1 MLFPDY
7 HYFGFKTSVG
17 QKTRIYDMNDKS
29 LVLPVGEEAY
39 ASVYR
44 FNSQVA
50 QLDSLANLPP
60 GTLAYP
66 DFVLFDFDS
75 KDLEKAFADVNTLRE
90 RLVSINAEHRTY
102 FSGGKGFHLALA
114 SWCCGITPTDNVFNI
129 KRFAEVLAKGLS
141 TFDSSVYNL
150 TRIFRCEHSFNIG
163 GKLFKVEID
172 PGESI
177 EEIKAKAMFPQVRPV
192 GLLSLMPPT
201 VWRDGVEVDY
211 KPIKELETL
220 YQSIITTKPNPNTPY
235 VRVQSEQEPRQ
246 NGSLFARADEGKRNE
261 TAYTVS
267 RRLARRGIPLGDAKK
282 VMAGIWNGDACQ
294 PPLPT
299 SELLKVV
306 ENAYSKG
313 TNEFVDEGNYAGKIT
328 GIQGGLESVSKQF
341 QKQQSGFLT
350 GYKMLDDYTMGF
362 GPEELIW
369 ITGRSGSFKSAVLTN
384 ILQKGS
390 KLSRKPALFFSMEMG
405 PETLIPRT
413 IQQSE
418 GMTKRDV
425 IKALRSGTP
434 VSSFQKTREDFE
446 YLKFI
451 HLSNL
456 TTEQVL
462 GLVDYYTETYGEL
475 SAIGFDY
482 LGLFKGVNNN
492 TERTAKQAQE
502 LKTIIC
508 KAAHCPVFCLTQAK
522 QIYEGREGDV
532 ELDRSC
538 PKDSDSILDLGDYA
552 IGLWGHWSPDPL
564 TGVETKHQFGRFF
577 KSRGMDEGQY
587 GVDPYFGLNLDK
599 QYMRLNDIIHLAN
612 PTQIKF
618 NRIKGEKE

>member
-1 MLFPDY
+1 
-7 HYFGFKTSVG
+7 V
-17 QKTRIYDMNDKS
+17 
-29 LVLPVGEEAY
+29 
-39 ASVYR
+39 
-44 FNSQVA
+44 
-50 QLDSLANLPP
+50 
-60 GTLAYP
+60 
-66 DFVLFDFDS
+66 
-75 KDLEKAFADVNTLRE
+75 
-90 RLVSINAEHRTY
+90 
-102 FSGGKGFHLALA
+102 
-114 SWCCGITPTDNVFNI
+114 
-129 KRFAEVLAKGLS
+129 
-141 TFDSSVYNL
+141 
-150 TRIFRCEHSFNIG
+150 
-163 GKLFKVEID
+163 
-172 PGESI
+172 
-177 EEIKAKAMFPQVRPV
+177 
-192 GLLSLMPPT
+192 
-201 VWRDGVEVDY
+201 
-211 KPIKELETL
+211 
-220 YQSIITTKPNPNTPY
+220 
-235 VRVQSEQEPRQ
+235 
-246 NGSLFARADEGKRNE
+246 
-261 TAYTVS
+261 
-267 RRLARRGIPLGDAKK
+267 
-282 VMAGIWNGDACQ
+282 
-294 PPLPT
+294 
-299 SELLKVV
+299 
-306 ENAYSKG
+306 
-313 TNEFVDEGNYAGKIT
+313 NEFVDEGNYAGKIT

-341 QKQQSGFLT
+341 LKQQSGFLT

-384 ILQKGS
+384 ILQRGS

-418 GMTKRDV
+418 GLTKRAV
-425 IKALRSGTP
+425 IQSLRAGTP

-492 TERTAKQAQE
+492 TEKTAKQAQE